1 MLRAAY
7 EEQVSKVELD
17 DQQVMSFILKQSL
30 KYAED
35 QAGHGE
41 PLKDWEYM
49 LLMVGDPVGKMMM
62 CLQRNAMCFRSCL
75 HNKHHQIKACAET
88 VRIEGCLT
96 FMAAHHWAQKVFM
109 KEFESADCE
118 LNKARQVVPKES
130 RDQYAKA
137 TKVLNKFDRKV
148 VQSVVSYKFCT
159 ILLTNGVHYI
169 EELVRIGLL
178 KEDEAEHLESKKL
191 KRNLTKL
198 CLVRPSRIRV
208 KWI

>member
-1 MLRAAY
+1 
-7 EEQVSKVELD
+7 
-17 DQQVMSFILKQSL
+17 
-30 KYAED
+30 
-35 QAGHGE
+35 
-41 PLKDWEYM
+41 
-49 LLMVGDPVGKMMM
+49 
-62 CLQRNAMCFRSCL
+62 
-75 HNKHHQIKACAET
+75 
-88 VRIEGCLT
+88 
-96 FMAAHHWAQKVFM
+96 
-109 KEFESADCE
+109 
-118 LNKARQVVPKES
+118 
-130 RDQYAKA
+130 
-137 TKVLNKFDRKV
+137 LNKFDRKV